1 MSAAAGQP
9 RQPVRILFLGGHGRS
24 GSTLVSRALG
34 AVEGASCVGELR
46 YLWTQGVAKNQLCGC
61 GRRFTGC
68 DFWQEVGRAAFGGWP
83 NVDAA
88 EMARLHHSVM
98 RIRHVPR
105 HVLTGSTS
113 AFARRVHRYAETM
126 ATVYRAIADVSGS
139 SVIVDSSKF
148 PTSALLLRRVPG
160 IDLRIVQLV
169 RGPHGVVHSWSR
181 RVQRADKGGRLMATH
196 SPAQTAAEWLAFN
209 AAIESFR
216 LTDTPWTLMRYE
228 DFVDQ
233 PHRELSRILEF
244 AGLPAAATPFLGDGT
259 IDLPADHSVAGNPMR
274 IRTGVVPLRADEEWR
289 TAMRPGRRRLI
300 TAFTTPGMLRYGYP
314 LR

>member
-1 MSAAAGQP
+1 MTMAPTPPHQP
-9 RQPVRILFLGGHGRS
+9 IRILFVGGHGRS

-34 AVEGASCVGELR
+34 AAEGATCVGELR
-46 YLWTQGVAKNQLCGC
+46 YLWTQGVTKNQLCGC
-61 GRRFTGC
+61 SKKFRRCT
-68 DFWQEVGRAAFGGWP
+68 FWQEVGQAAFGGWR

-88 EMARLHHSVM
+88 EMARLHRSVM
-98 RIRHVPR
+98 RIRHLPR
-105 HVLTGSTS
+105 YVLPGATG
-113 AFARRVHRYAETM
+113 AFAQRVHRYAETM
-126 ATVYRAIADVSGS
+126 AAVYRGIAEVSGS
-139 SVIVDSSKF
+139 PVIVDSSKF
-148 PTSALLLRRVPG
+148 PTSALLLRRVSG

-181 RVQRADKGGRLMATH
+181 KVQRADKNGRLMATH

-216 LTDTPWTLMRYE
+216 LTSTPWTLLRYE
-228 DFVDQ
+228 DFVAR
-233 PHRELSRILEF
+233 PHRELSRVLEF
-244 AGLPAAATPFLGDGT
+244 AGLPSAGTPFLGDGT

-289 TAMRPGRRRLI
+289 SAMRPARRRLI
-300 TAFTTPGMLRYGYP
+300 TAFTAPGMLRYGYP